1 MLRLLTLVGLM
12 LLSPNLLAAN
22 QTRYISD
29 DVYLYLLGG
38 PGTQY
43 RILGSVEAGQ
53 SVTFLS
59 ETQGDYSK
67 IIDPKGREGWVET
80 KLLTKDESLRFKYPK
95 LQKELE
101 ETKVKLDQSLSSN
114 DSNTQE
120 LSDAKAQIT
129 KLKGILET
137 TTNQRDE
144 ANAKLDHIQANE
156 RFEMWQQGGIIAGI
170 GVFVGIVLVYLPR
183 PRRKNKNSFKSRF

>member
-1 MLRLLTLVGLM
+1 MLRLLTLVGLL
-12 LLSPNLLAAN
+12 LLSPSLLAAN

-80 KLLTKDESLRFKYPK
+80 KLLTKEESLRFKYPK

-101 ETKVKLDQSLSSN
+101 DTKVKLTQSLSSN
-114 DSNTQE
+114 ETNTQD
-120 LSDAKAQIT
+120 LSDAKAQVA
-129 KLKGILET
+129 KLKAILET
-137 TTNQRDE
+137 TTDQRDE

-156 RFEMWQQGGIIAGI
+156 RFEMWKEGGIIAGI
-170 GVFVGIVLVYLPR
+170 GALVGMILIYMPR
-183 PRRKNKNSFKSRF
+183 PRRRNKNKYQSRF

>member
-12 LLSPNLLAAN
+12 LLSPSLLAAN

-43 RILGSVEAGQ
+43 RILGSIEAGQ

-67 IIDPKGREGWVET
+67 VTDQKGREGWVES
-80 KLLTKDESLRFKYPK
+80 KLLTKNESLRFKYPK

-101 ETKVKLDQSLSSN
+101 QTKAKLSQALGSN
-114 DSNTQE
+114 DNNVQD
-120 LSDAKAQIT
+120 LSEVTSQLAKIKA
-129 KLKGILET
+129 ILET
-137 TTNQRDE
+137 TTTQKDK
-144 ANAKLDHIQANE
+144 AIAKLDHMQKNE
-156 RFEMWQQGGIIAGI
+156 RFEMWKQGGIIAGI
-170 GVFVGIVLVYLPR
+170 GLIFGMVLVYLPR
-183 PRRKNKNSFKSRF
+183 PTRKKKNSW

>member
-1 MLRLLTLVGLM
+1 MLRLLTLVGLL
-12 LLSPNLLAAN
+12 LLSPSLLAAN

-29 DVYLYLLGG
+29 DVYLYLLSG

-53 SVTFLS
+53 NVTFLS
-59 ETQGDYSK
+59 ETKGDYSK

-80 KLLTKDESLRFKYPK
+80 KLLSKQEGLRFKYPK

-101 ETKVKLDQSLSSN
+101 DTKIKLTQSLNSN
-114 DSNTQE
+114 DNNIQE

-129 KLKGILET
+129 KLKAILET
-137 TTNQRDE
+137 TTQQRDE
-144 ANAKLDHIQANE
+144 ANAKLEHIQANE
-156 RFEMWQQGGIIAGI
+156 RFEMWKEGAIIAGL
-170 GVFVGIVLVYLPR
+170 GALVGMIFIYMPK
-183 PRRKNKNSFKSRF
+183 PRRKKNKYSSRF

>member
-12 LLSPNLLAAN
+12 LLSPSLLAAN

-38 PGTQY
+38 PGTQF
-43 RILGSVEAGQ
+43 RILGSIEAGQ
-53 SVTFLS
+53 SVSFLS

-80 KLLTKDESLRFKYPK
+80 KLLTKNESLRFKYPK

-101 ETKVKLDQSLSSN
+101 ETKTKLSQALGSNDTNAQSLS
-114 DSNTQE
+114 DVT
-120 LSDAKAQIT
+120 AQLA
-129 KLKGILET
+129 KLKTILET

-156 RFEMWQQGGIIAGI
+156 RFEMWKEGAGIAGL
-170 GVFVGIVLVYLPR
+170 GALVGMILIYFPR
-183 PRRKNKNSFKSRF
+183 PKRKKKNTFQSRF